1 MLIVEAPRLKSAH
14 LVEDC
19 SALGLN
25 KVWVPTYSARCKVNQ
40 AFANNLIAHLHGH
53 HLHRHDSH
61 MIARKA
67 VVEDLEEGPHICF
80 KEALL
85 HIAVVACRGTNQGR
99 EQCGALSTSAYDS
112 AGWSDLYILSET
124 MRTTFAAAGPE

>member
-1 MLIVEAPRLKSAH
+1 MLIVDGPRLKAAQ

-25 KVWVPTYSARCKVNQ
+25 NVWVPTYSARCKVNQ

-85 HIAVVACRGTNQGR
+85 HIAVVGEPIKDENSAELSRRQPTIQAVNQI
-99 EQCGALSTSAYDS
+99 
-112 AGWSDLYILSET
+112 YIFWA
-124 MRTTFAAAGPE
+124 R